1 MHEAELIL
9 FLLGIIVA
17 AKVGA
22 ELCEWL
28 GQPTVLGEILA
39 GVALFQIPIFREAPE
54 HEAVQF
60 LAEMG
65 VILLLFEV
73 GLESEL
79 SQLLRVGAQAVAVA
93 VIGVAVPLLS
103 GWFLLHRLGYPSSE
117 ALFMGGVLTATSVGI
132 TARVLRDLRVLR
144 SRSGQVIIGAA
155 VVDDILGL
163 LVLAVL
169 VSTLAPKA
177 GPSGHPAAL
186 VGGAVLFL
194 IGSVFLGMKIA
205 PAMMG
210 LVRRMRA
217 GGTLVVSAVG
227 FCLGL
232 AYLGERLGL
241 AAIVGAFAAGLV
253 LASTEERVP
262 IEDKVKPASELFVP
276 VFFVLIGM
284 QIDVAVFNPFIPANH
299 PVLLLALALVAIAV
313 PGKLAAGL
321 GAFGQGIDRI
331 LVGIGMVPRGEVGLI
346 FATIGLQSGLLERS
360 VYSAAVVALL
370 ATTLIVPP
378 WLSRRAGRLAR
389 VSGPTPA
396 QD

>member
-28 GQPTVLGEILA
+28 RQPTVLGEILA
-39 GVALFQIPIFREAPE
+39 GVALYQIPVFREAPE
-54 HEAVQF
+54 HEAVRF

-65 VILLLFEV
+65 VIFLLFEV

-79 SQLLRVGAQAVAVA
+79 SQLLKVGAQAVTVA
-93 VIGVAVPLLS
+93 VVGVMAPLFG
-103 GWFLLHRLGYPSSE
+103 GWLLLHQLGYVWGE
-117 ALFMGGVLTATSVGI
+117 ALFIGGILTATSVGI
-132 TARVLRDLRVLR
+132 TARVLRDLHVLR

-163 LVLAVL
+163 LVLAIL
-169 VSTLAPKA
+169 LSTLSPK
-177 GPSGHPAAL
+177 SGSAAHPALL
-186 VGGAVLFL
+186 VGLAVVFL
-194 IGSVFLGMKIA
+194 LGSVFLGMKLA
-205 PAMMG
+205 PSLMG

-217 GGTLVVSAVG
+217 GGTLVVAAVG
-227 FCLGL
+227 FCLLL
-232 AYLGERLGL
+232 AYTGTLIGM
-241 AAIVGAFAAGLV
+241 APIVGAFAAGLV
-253 LASTEERVP
+253 LASTDEKVP
-262 IEDKVKPASELFVP
+262 IEDKVQPASELFVP

-284 QIDVAVFNPFIPANH
+284 QIDVTVFNPFNPANH
-299 PVLLLALALVAIAV
+299 GVLLMALALFAIAV

-321 GAFGQGIDRI
+321 GAFGKGIDRW

-346 FATIGLQSGLLERS
+346 FATIGLQAGLVQKS

-378 WLSRRAGRLAR
+378 WLSRRARRLAKR
-389 VSGPTPA
+389 AASA
-396 QD
+396 A

>member
-1 MHEAELIL
+1 MHEAEPIL

-28 GQPTVLGEILA
+28 RQPTVLGEILA
-39 GVALFQIPIFREAPE
+39 GVALCQIPFFRQAPQS
-54 HEAVQF
+54 EAVRF
-60 LAEMG
+60 LSEIG

-79 SQLLRVGAQAVAVA
+79 SQLLKVGGQAVVVA
-93 VIGVAVPLLS
+93 CIGVVVPLLT
-103 GWFLLHRLGYPSSE
+103 GWVLLHQLGYPWGE
-117 ALFMGGVLTATSVGI
+117 ALFMGGILTATSVGI
-132 TARVLRDLRVLR
+132 TARVLRDLNLLR

-163 LVLAVL
+163 LVLAIL
-169 VSTLAPKA
+169 VSALAPR
-177 GPSGHPAAL
+177 SGSPMHPAL
-186 VGGAVLFL
+186 QVGLAVLFL
-194 IGSVFLGMKIA
+194 LGSVFLGMKLA
-205 PAMMG
+205 PSLMG

-217 GGTLVVSAVG
+217 GGTLVVAAVG
-227 FCLGL
+227 FCLLL
-232 AYLGERLGL
+232 AYTGTLIGM
-241 AAIVGAFAAGLV
+241 APIVGAFAAGLV
-253 LASTEERVP
+253 LASTDEKVP
-262 IEDKVKPASELFVP
+262 IEDKVQPASELFVP

-284 QIDVAVFNPFIPANH
+284 QIDVTVFNPFNPANH
-299 PVLLLALALVAIAV
+299 GVLLLALALFAIAV

-321 GAFGQGIDRI
+321 GAFGKGIDRW

-346 FATIGLQSGLLERS
+346 FATIGLQAGLVQKS

-378 WLSRRAGRLAR
+378 WLSRRARRLAKR
-389 VSGPTPA
+389 AASA
-396 QD
+396 A